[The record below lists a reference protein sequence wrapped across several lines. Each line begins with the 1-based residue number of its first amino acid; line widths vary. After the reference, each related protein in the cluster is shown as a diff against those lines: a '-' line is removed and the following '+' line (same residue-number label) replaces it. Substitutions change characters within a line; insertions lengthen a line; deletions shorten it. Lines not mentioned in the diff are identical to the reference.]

1 MRDPYSVLGVSKSA
15 SEKEIKSAFRKLAKQ
30 YHPDAH
36 PNDKTAAARFNEA
49 NQAYEILGDKE
60 KRGQFDRG
68 EIDGEGKPK
77 FQGFGGSGGFGGGAG
92 PFGSRARPGGGGAG
106 AGGFDFSSSRGA
118 GSQFDA
124 ESIFSDFFSSAFGGA
139 GARRPGAAP
148 GAGPAGGG
156 FSAAR
161 EASRK
166 GGDIEASLSI
176 TLEDIVSDKRI
187 EVEFSSGKKLA
198 IKLPEGVEDGQ
209 TIRLRGQGQPAPG
222 PSGQAGDALVRIKL
236 LPHERFRVDGRD
248 LRADVSV
255 PLKTAVTG
263 GKVAVET
270 LEGRVNLTIPAWTD
284 SGRTFRL
291 KGKGL
296 TTKIGTRNDLLVTT
310 RIALPDAKDP
320 LREVLARELARE
332 AAAD

>member
-15 SEKEIKSAFRKLAKQ
+15 SEKEIKSAFRKLAKK

-36 PNDKTAAARFNEA
+36 PDDKTAASRFNEA

-68 EIDGEGKPK
+68 EIDADGKPK
-77 FQGFGGSGGFGGGAG
+77 FQGFGGGGFGGGAS
-92 PFGSRARPGGGGAG
+92 PFGSRTRPGADQS
-106 AGGFDFSSSRGA
+106 GFDFSSSRGA

-124 ESIFSDFFSSAFGGA
+124 ETIFSDFFSSAFGGA
-139 GARRPGAAP
+139 GGAKRPGAGP

-166 GGDIEASLSI
+166 GADIEASLTVS
-176 TLEDIVSDKRI
+176 LEDVVADKKI
-187 EVEFSSGKKLA
+187 EVEFSSGKRLA
-198 IKLPEGVEDGQ
+198 IKLPDGVEDGQ
-209 TIRLRGQGQPAPG
+209 QIRLRGQGQPAPG
-222 PSGQAGDALVRIKL
+222 PHGQSGDALVRIKI
-236 LPHERFRVDGRD
+236 LPHERFRIDGRD

-255 PLKTAVTG
+255 PLQTAVTG
-263 GKVAVET
+263 GKVGVDT

-296 TTKIGTRNDLLVTT
+296 TTKIGTRNDLLITT
-310 RIALPDAKDP
+310 RIALPGKDDP
-320 LREVLARELARE
+320 LREVLEREFSKEPMAE
-332 AAAD
+332 

>member
-15 SEKEIKSAFRKLAKQ
+15 SEKEIKSAFRKLAKK
-30 YHPDAH
+30 YHPDANS
-36 PNDKTAAARFNEA
+36 NDKTAATRFNEA

-60 KRGQFDRG
+60 KRSQFDRG
-68 EIDGEGKPK
+68 EIDAEGKQK
-77 FQGFGGSGGFGGGAG
+77 FQGFGGGGFGGGSS
-92 PFGSRARPGGGGAG
+92 PFGSRTRSGAST
-106 AGGFDFSSSRGA
+106 GGFDFSSSRGA

-124 ESIFSDFFSSAFGGA
+124 ESIFSDFFSSAFGGS
-139 GARRPGAAP
+139 GGGRRPGAGA

-166 GGDIEASLSI
+166 GADIEATLSV
-176 TLEDIVSDKRI
+176 TLEDVVADRKI
-187 EVEFSSGKKLA
+187 EVEFSSGKRLA
-198 IKLPEGVEDGQ
+198 IKLPDGVEDGQ

-222 PSGQAGDALVRIKL
+222 PHGQAGDALVRIKI
-236 LPHERFRVDGRD
+236 LPHDRFRIDGRD
-248 LRADVSV
+248 LRADV
-255 PLKTAVTG
+255 PLPLRTAVAG

-270 LEGRVNLTIPAWTD
+270 LEGRVNLTIPAGTD

-310 RIALPDAKDP
+310 RIALPGKDDP
-320 LREVLARELARE
+320 LRAILERELSKEPMAE
-332 AAAD
+332 